1 MHRRLQLRGCALQ
14 CRVYAGRVQFMS
26 TDCQFRNRFAGESG
40 RGARRVFHWTPIG
53 LSKVGGASA
62 ARRAMVEVDPRLGLL
77 SEGYHP
83 GLRRRRR
90 PSATSPF

>member
-1 MHRRLQLRGCALQ
+1 MHRRLRLRGCALQ

-53 LSKVGGASA
+53 LSKGGGASA
-62 ARRAMVEVDPRLGLL
+62 ARRAMVEVNAGSDCCRKAIILA
-77 SEGYHP
+77 YVA
-83 GLRRRRR
+83 RR
-90 PSATSPF
+90 PSATSP